1 MADIA
6 KPGAASNK
14 LQDEPASARLTR
26 KSSDSHEGDDDD
38 HTKTTV
44 ERGRPRPS
52 ESGGIMADSTMS
64 VTKESSTSPP
74 RPSIPSRRGAGMGT
88 ERSPIS
94 SVDSLRGPRGGGR
107 PALQG
112 KATTALS
119 LAGIHTQVRTDA
131 VPPTVPKG
139 RASSIRR
146 PSHANLER
154 NLTYF
159 VGDNSSVRSYAP
171 TLEAAGEDESFFGG
185 FDDLKSVVSATL
197 AEGDFFKHN
206 DVNFE
211 LEYEHEFDDIDELDH
226 EGLNEGMKG
235 QPYRKIQ
242 QR

>member
-6 KPGAASNK
+6 KPDAASNK
-14 LQDEPASARLTR
+14 LQDEPAGARLIH
-26 KSSDSHEGDDDD
+26 KPSDSHNGDDDH
-38 HTKTTV
+38 HTEGTLG
-44 ERGRPRPS
+44 RGRPRSS
-52 ESGGIMADSTMS
+52 ESSGIMAESTTS
-64 VTKESSTSPP
+64 VTKDSSTSPP
-74 RPSIPSRRGAGMGT
+74 RPSMPSRRGTGIGT

-131 VPPTVPKG
+131 APPTVPKG

-154 NLTYF
+154 TFTYF
-159 VGDNSSVRSYAP
+159 AGDNSSVRSYAP

-185 FDDLKSVVSATL
+185 FDDSKPVVSATL

-235 QPYRKIQ
+235 QAYRKIQ
-242 QR
+242 